1 MSLHIYFVVVL
12 TFVIY
17 VIGTLAYA
25 VRVVGIKTG
34 RIAVAFSVFNI
45 LALVSR
51 MASAF
56 QAPLLSKAVA
66 NSIKTGDTSSVLFD
80 FRLILFAATLATISG
95 ALLMPTFIRI
105 FGKAVQSFSVYRSVP
120 KLLLH
125 GFSKSG
131 IEQFKSS
138 VTIPKKE
145 NIQQLRQ
152 VRKIPKTIILLNI
165 IASSIT
171 YVGVL
176 SVIYAGVLA
185 PDLAG
190 TCALMSSWINGIAT
204 IILFIFIDPYISM
217 LTDDV
222 IKGKCTEL
230 QFHRTIIF
238 IVSGL
243 IIGTLLA
250 QLLLVPAA
258 KLIAILASII

>member
-1 MSLHIYFVVVL
+1 MSLHIYLVIAL

-17 VIGTLAYA
+17 VIGTLAYS
-25 VRVVGIKTG
+25 VRIVGIKTG
-34 RIAVAFSVFNI
+34 RIAVAFSVFNV

-51 MASAF
+51 MAGAF
-56 QAPLLSKAVA
+56 QAPLLSKDVR
-66 NSIKTGDTSSVLFD
+66 NSMEAGDTSSVLLNM
-80 FRLILFAATLATISG
+80 RLILLTATLATITG

-131 IEQFKSS
+131 IEQFKNSI
-138 VTIPKKE
+138 TIPKKE

-152 VRKIPKTIILLNI
+152 IRKIPKTILFLNI
-165 IASSIT
+165 IAASII
-171 YVGVL
+171 YVGIL

-185 PDLAG
+185 PDLG
-190 TCALMSSWINGIAT
+190 TTCALMSPWINGIST
-204 IILFIFIDPYISM
+204 IIMFIFIDPYISM

-222 IKGKCTEL
+222 IRGKCTEL
-230 QFHRTIIF
+230 QFQRTIIF

-243 IIGTLLA
+243 IIGTVLA

-258 KLIAILASII
+258 QLIVIAARLI